1 MGTRPPLILLPPS
14 EGKADGGSGPAW
26 TRGTLIDPDLDD
38 RRAKVLA
45 ALVRAM
51 KRSQAARAKL
61 LGVKGDALA
70 AATAANLEVLNA
82 ATFPAIERYT
92 GVLYDALDGAS
103 LSAAHRRRLDA
114 QVRIFSGVWG
124 LVGPADPIPGYK
136 LKMGA
141 AVAPLGKLSTWWRPA
156 ITAALVEPIAARTV
170 WNLLPNEHAAAWKPD
185 LSPGPTAPRTVISVR
200 FLDKVRRGSATRLV
214 VVNHWNK
221 LLKGA
226 LVRHVLATQ
235 LSDVDGLVE
244 FEHPLGYVFAPELT
258 QVDPD
263 GVRVAVSLVK
273 PAER

>member
-1 MGTRPPLILLPPS
+1 MATRPPLILLPPS

-26 TRGTLIDPDLDD
+26 ARGTLVDPDLDD
-38 RRAKVLA
+38 RRAKVVA
-45 ALVRAM
+45 ALVRSM
-51 KRSQAARAKL
+51 KRSQVARAKL

-70 AATAANLEVLNA
+70 AATAANLEVLTA
-82 ATFPAIERYT
+82 ATLPAIERYT
-92 GVLYDALDGAS
+92 GVLYEALDAAS
-103 LSAAHRRRLDA
+103 LSASHRRRLAA

-156 ITAALVEPIAARTV
+156 ITAALADPVAGRTV

-185 LSPGPTAPRTVISVR
+185 LSRSPAAPRTVISVR
-200 FLDKVRRGSATRLV
+200 FLDEVRRGPATQLV
-214 VVNHWNK
+214 GVNHWNK

-235 LSDVDGLVE
+235 LNDVDGLVE
-244 FEHPLGYVFAPELT
+244 FDHPLGYVFAPELT
-258 QVDPD
+258 LVDPD

-273 PAER
+273 AAER